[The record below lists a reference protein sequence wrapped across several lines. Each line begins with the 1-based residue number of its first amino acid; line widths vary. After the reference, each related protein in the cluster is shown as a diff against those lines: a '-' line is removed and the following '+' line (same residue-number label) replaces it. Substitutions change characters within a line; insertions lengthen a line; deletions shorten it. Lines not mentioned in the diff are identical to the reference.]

1 MERDWVLWYI
11 ENSKGDK
18 MCNRCFWIKELG
30 LFFHDGE
37 DVFYQN
43 IFSFYVLCCDIITAG
58 LYFTLWLGC
67 CLLITAD
74 FSKKGSLQLRLSFNF
89 IMIEIFCWSVIK

>member
-18 MCNRCFWIKELG
+18 MCNRWS
-30 LFFHDGE
+30 GE
-37 DVFYQN
+37 DVFYPN
-43 IFSFYVLCCDIITAG
+43 LFSFYVLCCDIITAD

-67 CLLITAD
+67 CLLIMAD
-74 FSKKGSLQLRLSFNF
+74 FCKKGSLQLRLSFNF
-89 IMIEIFCWSVIK
+89 IMTEIFCWSVIKYD